1 MIDAR
6 KEKASFDRVFRGKA
20 SVIES
25 RIRRS
30 KVVIPDHVERV
41 HRQAFFQILSAGCS
55 STILPALCPASLLS
69 FLSVRLNIM
78 RQTWP
83 SFPLYPTFSVENS
96 VEADTNRSETKL
108 IDYVNQGMKKNA
120 LNTVMGKFTIVY
132 VIPLQ

>member
-1 MIDAR
+1 
-6 KEKASFDRVFRGKA
+6 
-20 SVIES
+20 
-25 RIRRS
+25 
-30 KVVIPDHVERV
+30 
-41 HRQAFFQILSAGCS
+41 
-55 STILPALCPASLLS
+55 
-69 FLSVRLNIM
+69 M

-108 IDYVNQGMKKNA
+108 IDYVNQGMKKNV